1 MGQYTD
7 RLRTRGTIKR
17 LQAGAEHLTGVAI
30 IRAGGMMSMVKGSH
44 SQLRGY
50 EDARPGDQEGFVTSE
65 GRFVTR
71 LQAVRIGVEAGQ
83 LSDQWLT
90 VRRDLLSSDINWR

>member
-1 MGQYTD
+1 
-7 RLRTRGTIKR
+7 
-17 LQAGAEHLTGVAI
+17 
-30 IRAGGMMSMVKGSH
+30 MVKGSH
-44 SQLRGY
+44 AQLRSRLGDDIIY
-50 EDARPGDQEGFVTSE
+50 ESRPGDQEGFVTSE